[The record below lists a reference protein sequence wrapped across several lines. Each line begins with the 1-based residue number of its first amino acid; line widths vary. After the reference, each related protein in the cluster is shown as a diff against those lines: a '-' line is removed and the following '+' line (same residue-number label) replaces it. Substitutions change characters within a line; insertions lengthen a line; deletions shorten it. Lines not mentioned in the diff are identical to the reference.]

1 MPVFSKKL
9 GSINANDPNTMR
21 LLANHIRI
29 MQEELEYR
37 LSVLDSSNISE
48 IDTDVTKVYSIEADE
63 KIILNVGDINKK
75 YTELK
80 VAVDGVTI
88 TDETGTTRIKGSSI
102 ETGSLVLT
110 GRIEFDDLDSSTQ
123 SKINNAGGISE
134 ARARTLITSTLV
146 SSPTIAGAEFTNL
159 SQGAYL
165 IMGERDTGGVYGD
178 LHLYSRSST
187 NEWEVFGVNDGV
199 GTATISLYESP
210 VLSFDASTEV
220 VLPQGDWDFRWANVS
235 GVTAVFA

>member
-9 GSINANDPNTMR
+9 GSINANDPNTIR

-63 KIILNVGDINKK
+63 KIVLSVGDINKK

-88 TDETGTTRIKGSSI
+88 TDETGTTKIKGSSI

-110 GRIEFDDLDSSTQ
+110 GTITFSDLDNSTQ
-123 SKINNAGGISE
+123 SKINNAGGISSSQ
-134 ARARTLITSTLV
+134 ATTLITSTLV
-146 SSPTIAGAEFTNL
+146 SSPTIMGANIFGGTFWDDE
-159 SQGAYL
+159 
-165 IMGERDTGGVYGD
+165 GEVSLVLNNTGSGHAD
-178 LHLYSRSST
+178 LDLKSG
-187 NEWEVFGVNDGV
+187 N
-199 GTATISLYESP
+199 
-210 VLSFDASTEV
+210 EV
-220 VLPQGDWDFRWANVS
+220 VFNIYDGIDFVDLSGKGLKFLRVSTASDATYALGDWHFSGNVT
-235 GVTAVFA
+235 GVTATFA

>member
-9 GSINANDPNTMR
+9 GSINTNDPNTMR

-63 KIILNVGDINKK
+63 KIVLSVGDINKK

-88 TDETGTTRIKGSSI
+88 TDETGTTKIKGSSI

-110 GRIEFDDLDSSTQ
+110 GTITFSDLDSSTQ
-123 SKINNAGGISE
+123 NKINSAGGISASE
-134 ARARTLITSTLV
+134 ARTIINSTLV

-159 SQGAYL
+159 KKGAYL
-165 IMGERDTGGVYGD
+165 TIGEPTDSSVYGD
-178 LHLYSRSST
+178 LTLYSRSSAGG
-187 NEWEVFGVNDGV
+187 EWEVFGIRDEVGV
-199 GTATISLYESP
+199 AILKLYGDSILGYDATYGI
-210 VLSFDASTEV
+210 VR
-220 VLPQGDWDFRWANVS
+220 PQGDWHFSGNVT
-235 GVTAVFA
+235 GVTATFA